1 VVEGRETCAFWS
13 DCLKGRG
20 HLEDLSVDK
29 IMITNRPYT
38 RWEGVEWIN
47 VVEDSDLNTIICAL
61 LVVFLINCTVSSGFI
76 KCREFV
82 HFIFSRIQISCIL

>member
-1 VVEGRETCAFWS
+1 M
-13 DCLKGRG
+13 G

-47 VVEDSDLNTIICAL
+47 LVEDSDQNTIICAL
-61 LVVFLINCTVSSGFI
+61 FVVFLINDKVYSGSI
-76 KCREFV
+76 KCGEFV
-82 HFIFSRIQISCIL
+82 HFIFSRILP